1 MLCKLIFINPATS
14 AVSDRFFSTSR
25 RLKLW
30 LRSRMNQERFS
41 NLIVLNIQKKDLT
54 GLSTI
59 DIANEFIG
67 SITSRCSGKEL
78 VILGEGRPDTKERRK
93 SSLTNLPSATQIESV
108 ILSLFNDMM
117 YSNFNFIFFTIL
129 DLHNSS
135 YHTQPHP
142 IIANYAALSSWQL
155 KQIVGFLAHL

>member
-41 NLIVLNIQKKDLT
+41 NLIVLNIQKEHLT
-54 GLSTI
+54 GLST
-59 DIANEFIG
+59 N
-67 SITSRCSGKEL
+67 
-78 VILGEGRPDTKERRK
+78 
-93 SSLTNLPSATQIESV
+93 ATQIESV
-108 ILSLFNDMM
+108 ILSLFNYMM

-142 IIANYAALSSWQL
+142 IIANYAALIQGSSG
-155 KQIVGFLAHL
+155 KIVGFLAYL